1 MKLLGI
7 ITLLIGISIFL
18 IDMYLL
24 FVSIGFRKK
33 NCCKCK
39 GYLIDS
45 VQYKDKYVGG
55 KAGRFYKRYLDY
67 TYRYKVN
74 GKDYTVS
81 GGVPGTKANM
91 NSVVNIIY
99 QKSNPKYAYIHNLT
113 IPMQPI
119 IVALLCPLWIAA
131 CILGISL
138 L

>member
-7 ITLLIGISIFL
+7 ITLLIGICIFL

-33 NCCKCK
+33 NCHKCK

-45 VQYKDKYVGG
+45 VQYKDTYVGG
-55 KAGRFYKRYLDY
+55 KAGRVYKHYLDY
-67 TYRYKVN
+67 SYGYKVN
-74 GKDYTVS
+74 GKEYTVS
-81 GGVPGTKANM
+81 GGVPGTKVNM
-91 NSVVNIIY
+91 KSVVDVIY
-99 QKSNPKYAYIHNLT
+99 QKSNPKYAYIYRLT

-119 IVALLCPLWIAA
+119 IAVLLCPLWIAV
-131 CILGISL
+131 CVLGISL

>member
-1 MKLLGI
+1 MTYRKAMEIPDRLNRGKGI
-7 ITLLIGISIFL
+7 PVPTAPFSIE
-18 IDMYLL
+18 
-24 FVSIGFRKK
+24 
-33 NCCKCK
+33 CK

-81 GGVPGTKANM
+81 GGVPGTNANM
-91 NSVVNIIY
+91 NSVVDVIY
-99 QKSNPKYAYIHNLT
+99 QKNNPKYAYIHKLT

>member
-1 MKLLGI
+1 MELLGI
-7 ITLLIGISIFL
+7 ITLLVGISIFL

-24 FVSIGFRKK
+24 CVSIGFRKN
-33 NCCKCK
+33 NCRKCK

-67 TYRYKVN
+67 TYLYKVDE
-74 GKDYTVS
+74 KEYTIS
-81 GGVPGTKANM
+81 SGVPRTKASM
-91 NSVVNIIY
+91 NSAVDVIY
-99 QKSNPKYAYIHNLT
+99 QKYNPKYAYIHNFT

-119 IVALLCPLWIAA
+119 IAVLLCPLWIAV
-131 CILGISL
+131 CILGVSL